1 VFYNFDYE
9 LDILR
14 EYCNS
19 NKIAYSEW
27 NGHKHQMIPEANKW
41 LYLVQYTAGAEGWN
55 CTDTDT
61 VIFWSLNYSYKILE
75 QACGRIDRL
84 NTPFTDLYYYHIY
97 SSSRID
103 TAIKEAITDKKIFN
117 EKIFLDSREKRVA

>member
-14 EYCNS
+14 QYCNDRD
-19 NKIAYSEW
+19 IPYSEW
-27 NGHKHQMIPEANKW
+27 NGHKHQMIPEGDRW

-55 CTDTDT
+55 CIETDT

-75 QACGRIDRL
+75 QSCGRIDRL
-84 NTPFTDLYYYHIY
+84 NTPFTDLYYYHI
-97 SSSRID
+97 
-103 TAIKEAITDKKIFN
+103 
-117 EKIFLDSREKRVA
+117 